1 MLTFFSRFNHNSRM
15 KFTVLF
21 TASLLALSSQV
32 RAQQIAATKEAIM
45 AYSQEWKGERYS
57 DGRPKV
63 SDDLVKRLKDISLEE
78 AWGVMR
84 SEGYTNQFEAGWQ
97 LINPGQ
103 VLAGRVVTAQ
113 YMPARPDMEKPIKEK
128 GKAEKRTGAP
138 NSWPIDVLQENDVYV
153 ADGYGK
159 IIDGTLIGDNLGNS
173 IYAKSKTGVVFD
185 GSVRDLEGLEEIKGF
200 VGFVRGVDPSFIKDM
215 LMTGINVPIRIG
227 RATVLPGD
235 LVLGKKEGII
245 FIPAHL
251 AEKVI
256 GTAEWIAMQ
265 DDFGHQMLREGKFTP
280 GEIDMKWNPTIIS
293 SFREW
298 TKKYP
303 EKVKMSAQELE
314 KRISTL

>member
-1 MLTFFSRFNHNSRM
+1 M
-15 KFTVLF
+15 KFTVL
-21 TASLLALSSQV
+21 LAATLITVLTKAQG
-32 RAQQIAATKEAIM
+32 QQIAATKEAIM
-45 AYSQEWKGERYS
+45 AYSQEWKGERYP

-63 SDDLVKRLKDISLEE
+63 SDDLVKRLRDVSIEE

-84 SEGYTNQFEAGWQ
+84 NEGYTSQFEAGWQ
-97 LINPGQ
+97 IIHPGQ

-113 YMPARPDMEKPIKEK
+113 YMPSRPDMEKPIKEK
-128 GKAEKRTGAP
+128 GKTEKRSGAP

-185 GSVRDLEGLEEIKGF
+185 AGVRDLEGLEEIQGF

-215 LMTGINVPIRIG
+215 LMTGINYPIRIG
-227 RATVLPGD
+227 RTTVLPGD
-235 LVLGKKEGII
+235 LILGKKEGVI

-256 GTAEWIAMQ
+256 TTAEWIALQ
-265 DDFGHQMLREGKFTP
+265 DDFGHQMLRDGKYTP
-280 GEIDMKWNPTIIS
+280 GEIDMKWSAAIIS
-293 SFREW
+293 TFRDW
-298 TKKYP
+298 IKKHP
-303 EKVKMSAQELE
+303 EKVKMSPQELE
-314 KRISTL
+314 KKIATL